1 MGHRKPKKSTKK
13 SPPTP
18 GITTR
23 NASHAQTSA
32 SVANATVHGRIR
44 SNPTAGE
51 GTATKQSCGNR
62 LTKKDIP
69 KLLKKVMEAFEE
81 MDSKSNGEAETPTT
95 VEELETMEEQ
105 GDNTVGM
112 W

>member
-1 MGHRKPKKSTKK
+1 MAS
-13 SPPTP
+13 
-18 GITTR
+18 
-23 NASHAQTSA
+23 NAN
-32 SVANATVHGRIR
+32 VTVHGRKW

-51 GTATKQSCGNR
+51 GTATKQSRGNC
-62 LTKKDIP
+62 LTKKDIT

-81 MDSKSNGEAETPTT
+81 MDSESDSEAETPTT